1 MKNILLIGVGRFGR
15 HIAMHLN
22 QLGHQVMA
30 VDTDENRINDVMNI
44 VTNAQI
50 GDSTN
55 AEFLKSLGVG
65 NFDVCMVTIG
75 DSFQNSLE
83 TTSLLKELG
92 ARYVVSRAERDV
104 QEKFLLRNGADAVVY
119 PEKHEAKWAAV
130 RYTADHILDLIQLDN
145 THAILEVEVPESWL
159 GKSIIELDI
168 RKKYG
173 VNIMA
178 IKHNDSIN
186 VNVEPDIVLT
196 EDITLLVLGDYKNL
210 KKGLRLGGMSMK
222 TGLIIIILIVVIL
235 LFMAAGWYVMNKI
248 DGFMNR
254 TRRTND
260 KDTMNAVLNES
271 DDNEKKR
278 Y

>member
-1 MKNILLIGVGRFGR
+1 MKSILIIGMGKFGKYLAKEFTELGNHVMAMDIDEEKINEMAPYVTSSRIGDATKESVLESIGV
-15 HIAMHLN
+15 
-22 QLGHQVMA
+22 
-30 VDTDENRINDVMNI
+30 D
-44 VTNAQI
+44 
-50 GDSTN
+50 
-55 AEFLKSLGVG
+55 
-65 NFDVCMVTIG
+65 NFDLCIVAIREN
-75 DSFQNSLE
+75 FQSSLQA
-83 TTSLLKELG
+83 TSLLKEGG
-92 ARYVVSRAERDV
+92 AQHVLSCASTEI

-210 KKGLRLGGMSMK
+210 KKCFK
-222 TGLIIIILIVVIL
+222 V
-235 LFMAAGWYVMNKI
+235 
-248 DGFMNR
+248 
-254 TRRTND
+254 
-260 KDTMNAVLNES
+260 
-271 DDNEKKR
+271 
-278 Y
+278 